1 MSTAERKRL
10 EFTDT
15 GFIENVKDVFKAL
28 DYYFGQSTKKDS
40 RLAGKKTI
48 GHYKF
53 FCYLTDENPIKR
65 PTEAFETLDGITKR
79 YQIAVKNEGTIYWR
93 KRSCWC
99 LSCTDSLFKGPLEW
113 GEDYT
118 SEQCTTVQDELT
130 GNEGDETEETMY
142 CFTKKLCPKTA
153 GPGVAMQSQ
162 TITRDRNELAS
173 KLTVGD
179 FVLFRKNDD
188 DVEPIWLGRIM
199 SNPDWQGQGVYQNHS
214 RQRSSFH
221 GVAIGQGEVGLYV
234 MWYEKIDVM
243 SERLEYWV
251 SRAEKTPIVQN
262 NRELV
267 PIEVTMYQML
277 EETNVVPRLRTS
289 ARGDTERSVSNNVT
303 RIENWH
309 AKELDI
315 VWNMDSDLR
324 RLALSFGNS

>member
-1 MSTAERKRL
+1 M
-10 EFTDT
+10 
-15 GFIENVKDVFKAL
+15 
-28 DYYFGQSTKKDS
+28 
-40 RLAGKKTI
+40 
-48 GHYKF
+48 
-53 FCYLTDENPIKR
+53 
-65 PTEAFETLDGITKR
+65 
-79 YQIAVKNEGTIYWR
+79 
-93 KRSCWC
+93 
-99 LSCTDSLFKGPLEW
+99 
-113 GEDYT
+113 
-118 SEQCTTVQDELT
+118 
-130 GNEGDETEETMY
+130 
-142 CFTKKLCPKTA
+142 
-153 GPGVAMQSQ
+153 
-162 TITRDRNELAS
+162 AS

-199 SNPDWQGQGVYQNHS
+199 SNPDWQGQGVYQNES

-234 MWYEKIDVM
+234 MWYEKIDIM

-267 PIEVTMYQML
+267 PMEVTMHQML
-277 EETNVVPRLRTS
+277 EETNVVPKLRTS
-289 ARGDTERSVSNNVT
+289 ARGDTERSVNNNVR
-303 RIENWH
+303 RIEDWH